1 MEETFKELDPEGL
14 MARFCVESRGRQD
27 QRCQKPELAAE
38 TWADLGKGLKQ
49 GNEIGLSYARHWR
62 GCLEGGQLWWS
73 ISKHW
78 V

>member
-27 QRCQKPELAAE
+27 QRSQKPELAAE

-49 GNEIGLSYARHWR
+49 GNEIGLSYARHWEQ
-62 GCLEGGQLWWS
+62 G
-73 ISKHW
+73 
-78 V
+78 